1 MHDMI
6 LGQPSALHA
15 TLELCRKEAQDLT
28 SYWIGINKYILT
40 GCGTSFHAAL
50 ASSYMFHS
58 LFEKTEAEAVQS
70 FELNHYYKTLNPRTL
85 VIAFSHTGNTKTTVD
100 AVSRAR
106 EIGAATIGLTG
117 VKDSAIVSK
126 VNKALVVGDGR
137 ELSRAHTKS
146 YTSSLFA
153 SFYLSAYYLRSQ
165 ASHRVA
171 ESMLDQLNDIPQSVL
186 STINHEEKNIAKL
199 ARDYSKIGR
208 YFFLGSGPNQATAL
222 EAALKMKETNYS
234 ASEGMQLEQFLHG
247 PWVSLKP
254 GILAFLVAPMG
265 PSHQRNVDMLN
276 ICKDL
281 EIPTVAVTN
290 DKHVVENATH
300 SIFIPEVSEELS
312 PLVYIVPLQLF
323 AYYTAVEKGLNP
335 DFIHYDDARYWKARN
350 VIFPPGTH

>member
-1 MHDMI
+1 MHEMI

-28 SYWIGINKYILT
+28 SYWSGKNKFILT

-50 ASSYMFHS
+50 GSSYMFYS
-58 LFEKTEAEAVQS
+58 LFQKTEAEAVQS
-70 FELNHYYKTLNPRTL
+70 FELTHYYKTLNPRTL
-85 VIAFSHTGNTKTTVD
+85 VIAFSHTGNTKTTID
-100 AVSRAR
+100 AVSRAG
-106 EIGAATIGLTG
+106 EAGATTIGLIG
-117 VKDSAIVSK
+117 VKDSNIVSK
-126 VNKALVVGDGR
+126 VNRSLVVGDGR

-146 YTSSLFA
+146 YTSSLLA
-153 SFYLSAYYLRSQ
+153 SFYLSAYYLQAQ
-165 ASHRVA
+165 ASHQVA
-171 ESMLDQLNDIPQSVL
+171 ESMLEQLNDIPQSVM

-199 ARDYSKIGR
+199 AHDYSKTAR
-208 YFFLGSGPNQATAL
+208 YFFLGSGPNYATAL

-234 ASEGMQLEQFLHG
+234 ASEGMELEQFLHG

-254 GILAFLVAPMG
+254 GSLAFLVAPMG
-265 PSHQRNVDMLN
+265 PSHQRNVEFLQ

-281 EIPTVAVTN
+281 EVPTVAITN
-290 DKHVVENATH
+290 DKHVVEEATH
-300 SIFIPEVSEELS
+300 SIFIPDVSEELS

-335 DFIHYDDARYWKARN
+335 DFIHYDVEKYWKARN